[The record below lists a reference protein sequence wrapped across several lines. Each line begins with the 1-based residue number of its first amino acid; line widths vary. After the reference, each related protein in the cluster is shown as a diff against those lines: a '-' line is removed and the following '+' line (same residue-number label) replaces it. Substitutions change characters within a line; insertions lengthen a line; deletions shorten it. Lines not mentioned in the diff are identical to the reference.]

1 MRLIRRLS
9 KLIEHV
15 ATILFAAMFLMFIV
29 GVVMRFVFN
38 ATLSWSD
45 ELAIILLLW
54 TVFLASAFALPEKEH
69 VSLDLLYVALPPG
82 GKRAAALLAAVA
94 FGLLF
99 VAVTPGTY
107 DFIAFLTRER
117 TPGLRLRLD
126 VVYFCFV
133 LFIGA
138 AGVRL
143 LWKAVLLMRRGWRE
157 HI

>member
-9 KLIEHV
+9 KLFEHIS
-15 ATILFAAMFLMFIV
+15 TILFAAMFLMFIV

-69 VSLDLLYVALPPG
+69 VSLDLLYVALPPR
-82 GKRAAALLAAVA
+82 GKRAAALLAATA

-107 DFIAFLTRER
+107 DYVAFLTRER

-126 VVYFCFV
+126 VAYFCFV

-143 LWKAVLLMRRGWRE
+143 LWKAVMLLRRDWRE